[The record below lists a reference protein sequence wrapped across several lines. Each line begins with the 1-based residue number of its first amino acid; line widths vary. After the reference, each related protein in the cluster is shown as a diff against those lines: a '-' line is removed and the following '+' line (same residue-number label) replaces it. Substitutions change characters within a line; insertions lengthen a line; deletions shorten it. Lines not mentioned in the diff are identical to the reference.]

1 MVDKN
6 RTDEFAEG
14 KRRLEEMSSKL
25 CDLFG
30 KPKAD
35 AKTSSVG
42 GAGSG
47 FFSGLGNLVEQ
58 LGRLAEQAE
67 QAGGTLHKHGEL
79 DLGPGPHGQGAKG
92 VYGFT
97 VRTAQG
103 DKGGVKVEPFGN
115 LKRDE
120 AGKLVEVR
128 QIREPMI
135 DVFDEADHLLIVAEV
150 PGITEEAV
158 RLELQDDIL
167 ILSAEKGENRYRKE
181 VLLPASFS
189 AGQMSFTCHNGLL
202 EVRFTK

>member
-6 RTDEFAEG
+6 RADEFAEG
-14 KRRLEEMSSKL
+14 KRRLEEIGSRL
-25 CDLFG
+25 EGLFG

-35 AKTSSVG
+35 AKTGSG
-42 GAGSG
+42 AAGSGG

-79 DLGPGPHGQGAKG
+79 DLGPGPQGQGAKG

-97 VRTAQG
+97 VRTALG

-115 LKRDE
+115 IKRDE
-120 AGKLVEVR
+120 AGKLVEVQ

-167 ILSAEKGENRYRKE
+167 ILAAEEGESRYRKE

-189 AGQMSFTCHNGLL
+189 AEQMSFTCHNGLL
-202 EVRFTK
+202 EIRLNK